1 MMFIVRT
8 ESTVPAPPGV
18 RVALVRATPSIV
30 ADHSGQI
37 DLFCIGDDA
46 SPERLQA
53 DGWTVVSL
61 HDGWYKAD
69 DQGGVAI
76 WGQGLYWEIR
86 DTPFSVKEVVGPASD
101 ASADNRVATD
111 GGAEVNVRRAIFGV

>member
-8 ESTVPAPPGV
+8 DSTVPAPPGV
-18 RVALVRATPSIV
+18 RVALVRATPSILT
-30 ADHSGQI
+30 DHAGQI

-46 SPERLQA
+46 SPKRLRT

-69 DQGGVAI
+69 DGGMAI

-86 DTPFSVKEVVGPASD
+86 DTPFSIKEAVGPASD
-101 ASADNRVATD
+101 ASIDDRPDSD

>member
-8 ESTVPAPPGV
+8 QSADSAPPGV

-30 ADHSGQI
+30 AERTGQI

-46 SPERLQA
+46 APERLRE
-53 DGWTVVSL
+53 DGWTVVSV

-69 DQGGVAI
+69 DDGGVVI

-86 DTPFSVKEVVGPASD
+86 DTPFSVKEAVGPVPD
-101 ASADNRVATD
+101 ASADDPAATD
-111 GGAEVNVRRAIFGV
+111 GGTEVNVRSVIFGV